1 MHTFFISCVLLP
13 LLNCFVVGGASLVAP
28 SSLPSNIASRV
39 LEEFIGIGEA
49 AAQEAPAPVAG
60 APVAGALAGEV
71 FGPAPVP
78 ASGQP
83 SFFGSLVELLPV
95 LAVCYAIFYFMVIKP
110 QETGSKSHKTLI
122 ESLKRGD
129 QVVTSG
135 GLVGKVVGNE
145 KEFILLELA
154 ANVKVKVEQAHV
166 KKRLGDEQKAEAAA

>member
-13 LLNCFVVGGASLVAP
+13 LLNSLLIGGASLLSSAP
-28 SSLPSNIASRV
+28 FLAAGSSLSVFASPLIV
-39 LEEFIGIGEA
+39 DLIGIGEA
-49 AAQEAPAPVAG
+49 AAQEAPVAG
-60 APVAGALAGEV
+60 APASEV
-71 FGPAPVP
+71 FGPAPVS
-78 ASGQP
+78 ASGQTT
-83 SFFGSLVELLPV
+83 FFDSLTQILPM

-135 GLVGKVVGNE
+135 GLVGKVAGSE
-145 KEFILLELA
+145 KEFIVLELA

-166 KKRLGDEQKAEAAA
+166 KKRLIDEPKAAA

>member
-13 LLNCFVVGGASLVAP
+13 LMNSLLIGGASLLSSAPFAASGSSP
-28 SSLPSNIASRV
+28 SSFASP
-39 LEEFIGIGEA
+39 LIGDLIGIGEA
-49 AAQEAPAPVAG
+49 AAQQAAPVAG
-60 APVAGALAGEV
+60 APASEV

-83 SFFGSLVELLPV
+83 SFFGSLIELLPV

-110 QETGSKSHKTLI
+110 QETGSKSHKSLI

-135 GLVGKVVGNE
+135 GLVGKVAGSE
-145 KEFILLELA
+145 KEFIVLELA

-166 KKRLGDEQKAEAAA
+166 KKRLIDEPKAAA